1 MTEHIAP
8 QDALIWLM
16 VCVSA
21 ADGVMTDGELHT
33 IGEIVKTLPVFEGY
47 DPERLPDSARACGA
61 MLHGNGGV
69 DEVLRMIAE
78 SVPAAL
84 YETAYALACEVA
96 AVDTHYEIFE
106 ARILQMIR
114 GALRLDRLAAAAIE
128 RGVQARYRV
137 L

>member
-1 MTEHIAP
+1 MTEHIEP

-33 IGEIVKTLPVFEGY
+33 IGEIVKTLPVFKGY
-47 DPERLPDSARACGA
+47 DPERLPGSARACGA

-78 SVPAAL
+78 GVPLAL
-84 YETAYALACEVA
+84 CETAYALACEVA
-96 AVDTHYEIFE
+96 AVDTRLEIFE
-106 ARILQMIR
+106 ARILQRVR
-114 GALRLDRLAAAAIE
+114 GVLRLDRLAAAAIE
-128 RGVQARYRV
+128 RAVLARYCT